1 MKMGRDEK
9 EYEHQI
15 EKKGD
20 EQGKQMKM
28 GRGDKENK

>member
-1 MKMGRDEK
+1 LGRCENKDEQMKMGRVEK

-20 EQGKQMKM
+20 E
-28 GRGDKENK
+28 

>member
-1 MKMGRDEK
+1 LGRCENKDDEQMKMGRDEK

-20 EQGKQMKM
+20 E
-28 GRGDKENK
+28 